1 MKSQSRPVRS
11 ARFPR
16 LRRSRHVLVACLALS
31 PTLAQHPVLDTLFL
45 TTPRDPVEPQQS
57 GRTHPVLTDPR
68 TNYHDTRLASSG
80 ASCSMGEGEDKV
92 GGDAYHASEASS
104 APISI

>member
-1 MKSQSRPVRS
+1 MLGFIPHPCS
-11 ARFPR
+11 
-16 LRRSRHVLVACLALS
+16 
-31 PTLAQHPVLDTLFL
+31 TPVLDTLFL

-80 ASCSMGEGEDKV
+80 ASCSMGEDKV
-92 GGDAYHASEASS
+92 GGDAPPCFGGKQRTNFNLRRVWFRQSLLMFGPRQVRASVLM
-104 APISI
+104 PV